1 MTRRAII
8 LQILAEAAGH
18 TDIQVAE
25 GLLAA
30 MIAEDLIS
38 NRDLEE
44 AFTSAEGLRMLAEF
58 RTELPGIR
66 RWLFE
71 AGLLEVSGNA

>member
-8 LQILAEAAGH
+8 LQILAEAAGYAH
-18 TDIQVAE
+18 TPEAE
-25 GLLAA
+25 DLLAA
-30 MIAEDLIS
+30 MIAEELIS

-44 AFTSAEGLRMLAEF
+44 AFTPAEAQRMLCEF
-58 RTELPGIR
+58 RAELPGIR